1 MKNTLTSIIR
11 LFIQLTMLFFAFLML
26 PENPIIS
33 ENNIVD
39 STPEKDTIVM
49 NTESA
54 FYKVTP
60 ENFPFISVRA
70 EYEQKVAINN

>member
-1 MKNTLTSIIR
+1 MRNTLASIIR

-26 PENPIIS
+26 PENSVS
-33 ENNIVD
+33 EGNNIVD
-39 STPEKDTIVM
+39 SASEKDTEFM

-60 ENFPFISVRA
+60 QNFSFVSVR
-70 EYEQKVAINN
+70 EK